1 MKPWKV
7 KAVLQG
13 LKWPRL
19 SELISE
25 PQQYFED
32 RVVSGGDVPKLWKNY
47 LRTGSQKNLTL
58 IMQHNLSDLLR
69 EAILLLLH
77 PEFYTKKV
85 TKQSREAKSVRGH
98 IKLRNP
104 YPFNFA

>member
-69 EAILLLLH
+69 EAIH
-77 PEFYTKKV
+77 
-85 TKQSREAKSVRGH
+85 RAAKALMG
-98 IKLRNP
+98 IKR
-104 YPFNFA
+104 Y